1 MATTTTPNLGLTHG
15 WQQGEAGWGD
25 AMNTNLDL
33 IDAAAFASEQ
43 TLVVNVKAYGALGDG
58 TTDDTTA
65 IRAAITAMVA
75 GSRLYFPPGKYPISD
90 TIALKGDAFYDM
102 NGAVFYKTAADDYW
116 FTMTGVS
123 NIVIAGGRFIME
135 AGLSAME
142 TPEPAG
148 GPCAQGTCL
157 GTLGNSHNINI
168 YGQSFINVGAGV
180 SYRDAHDCWV
190 HHTYSEGTQAPLVVI
205 ATTAA
210 NQDVRRII
218 VSDNVS
224 VDSLDDF
231 IAVGQIASSY
241 NVTDVT
247 ISNNICYGGGI
258 TALLSGLI
266 RVGNYSGGTGLNKRI
281 LISGNKMIDMNSH
294 GIFVHDCEDV
304 QVIGNSI
311 DGYAG
316 HGSGKALVTGAT
328 GKAATRVTL
337 SNNRVT
343 SPSTTYDSFVLV
355 AQDLTDSSIHGN
367 YGVGHFSGQAS
378 TYLENCQRVRIS
390 NNVFKNEAESGGA
403 ALQSLSG
410 SDSLVVF
417 DNDINTNTYAA
428 SFVGNSN
435 IFSRNIGYDVDDSVS
450 YDDEY
455 VLYSDE
461 VVTY

>member
-1 MATTTTPNLGLTHG
+1 
-15 WQQGEAGWGD
+15 
-25 AMNTNLDL
+25 
-33 IDAAAFASEQ
+33 
-43 TLVVNVKAYGALGDG
+43 LVVNVKAYGALGDG

-75 GSRLYFPPGKYPISD
+75 GSRLYFPPGKYPIND
-90 TIALKGDAFYDM
+90 TIVLKGDAFYDM
-102 NGAVFYKTAADDYW
+102 NCAVFYKTAADDYW

-148 GPCAQGTCL
+148 GPCAQGTCF
-157 GTLGNSHNINI
+157 GTLGNSYNINI
-168 YGQSFINVGAGV
+168 YGQSFINCGAGV

-190 HHTYSEGTQAPLVVI
+190 HHTYSEDTQAPLVVI
-205 ATTAA
+205 ATAA
-210 NQDVRRII
+210 ATQDTRRII

-258 TALLSGLI
+258 TTLLSGLI
-266 RVGNYSGGTGLNKRI
+266 RVGNYSGGTGINKRI

-316 HGSGKALVTGAT
+316 HGAGKAMMIGVTG
-328 GKAATRVTL
+328 KSATRVIVAD
-337 SNNRVT
+337 NRIT
-343 SPSTTYDSFVLV
+343 SPSSTNSSFVLV
-355 AQDLTDSSIHGN
+355 AQDLTKSSIHGN
-367 YGVGHFSGQAS
+367 YGVGHYSSQAS
-378 TYLENCQRVRIS
+378 TYLENCQNVRIS
-390 NNVFKNEAESGGA
+390 NNVFKNEAESSGA
-403 ALQSLSG
+403 ALQSIG
-410 SDSLVVF
+410 ASDSLFVF
-417 DNDINTNTYAA
+417 DNDLATNTYP
-428 SFVGNSN
+428 STFSGTNN
-435 IFSRNIGYDVDDSVS
+435 TFSRNVGYDMDDTVS
-450 YDDEY
+450 YLDDF
-455 VLYSDE
+455 VMFDDV

>member
-1 MATTTTPNLGLTHG
+1 MATSTTPNLGLTHG

-75 GSRLYFPPGKYPISD
+75 GSRLYFPPGKYPISG

-102 NGAVFYKTAADDYW
+102 NGAVFYKTTADDYW
-116 FTMTGVS
+116 FSLTAIS
-123 NIVIAGGRFIME
+123 NAVISGGRFIVE
-135 AGLSAME
+135 AGLSAMW
-142 TPEPAG
+142 TPEPLG
-148 GPCAQGTCL
+148 GPCAYGTCI
-157 GTLGNSHNINI
+157 GTLGNCYNINI
-168 YGQSFINVGAGV
+168 YGQSFIQCGAGV

-258 TALLSGLI
+258 ITALSGLI
-266 RVGNYSGGTGLNKRI
+266 RVGNYSGGTGINKRI
-281 LISGNKMIDMNSH
+281 SIIGNKMIDMNTH
-294 GIFVHDCEDV
+294 GIYAHNCEDV
-304 QVIGNSI
+304 QIINNTI

-316 HGSGKALVTGAT
+316 HGTGNAILL
-328 GKAATRVTL
+328 GDPSTRVTVA
-337 SNNRVT
+337 NNRVS
-343 SPSTTYDSFVLV
+343 SPSTTNASFVLV
-355 AQDLTDSSIHGN
+355 TQGLTDSSIHGN
-367 YGVGHFSGQAS
+367 YFVGNYSGVAAA
-378 TYLENCQRVRIS
+378 YLQDSQNVRIS
-390 NNVFKNEAESGGA
+390 NNVIKNTNAVNGA

-410 SDSLVVF
+410 SDALVVF
-417 DNDINTNTYAA
+417 NNDLSTNSYPA
-428 SFVGNSN
+428 SFVGSN
-435 IFSRNIGYDVDDSVS
+435 NTFSRNIGYDADDSVS

-455 VLYSDE
+455 VLYGDE